1 MGVGVLVVSDYT
13 TVSLKKEFVRDVEEY
28 IEDEPFSS
36 PKEFLKHLVVREME
50 DDNEIT
56 EAEARELGRKLAEL
70 GYVE

>member
-1 MGVGVLVVSDYT
+1 VSDYT
-13 TVSLKKEFVRDVEEY
+13 TISLKKEFVRDVEAY

-36 PKEFLKHLVVREME
+36 PKEFVKHLAVREME
-50 DDNEIT
+50 DDGEIT